1 MATSF
6 GALCTDFYVNSK
18 LGLKMDL
25 PSDRD
30 TVLHL
35 FDRIRAEVPVMHRF
49 RRYSDEFALESARR
63 DGEYQ
68 WLALRQRSVRAGHV
82 NPESMDQ
89 AFVLHKAI
97 LELAPYYLAL
107 SPLDVDYF
115 EVMLGFDLDCKAN
128 HNRIVYEAL
137 LQDTPLGGLVDVNGG
152 RPIDVQ
158 PLFGAALDDRCGL
171 QAFFE
176 VKTRT
181 SLGQIR
187 ADRYRTEPISILL
200 TVRRMGPIDKAEDL
214 PAWLSELR
222 RDAERLATEKV
233 VPNLLTPI
241 SRAIIGSA

>member
-25 PSDRD
+25 PTDRD

-35 FDRIRAEVPVMHRF
+35 FDRVRAEAPAMDRF
-49 RRYSDEFALESARR
+49 RRYDDEFALESPRR

-82 NPESMDQ
+82 NPETMDG
-89 AFVLHKAI
+89 AFVLHKAL

-115 EVMLGFDLDCKAN
+115 ELLLGFDLDCKAN
-128 HNRIVYEAL
+128 HNQIVHEAL
-137 LQDTPLGGLVDVNGG
+137 LQDTPLGALIDAGG
-152 RPIDVQ
+152 HRPIDLQ
-158 PLFGAALDDRCGL
+158 PVLGTALDDRCRL
-171 QAFFE
+171 QAYFE

-187 ADRYRTEPISILL
+187 ADRYRTEPISIFL
-200 TVRRMGPIDKAEDL
+200 TIRRMGPIDKVDDL

-222 RDAERLATEKV
+222 RDAERLATEKL
-233 VPNLLTPI
+233 VPHLLNPI